1 MCETPD
7 CWDVLA
13 DKMIGWMDPNTAPSD
28 RIIIAEQYRSAA
40 EYLRK
45 SLPPSQE
52 RQVAIR
58 KLLESYTWAMRTE
71 LGDRIFFGYRPQD
84 LSTASQLQSIQF
96 WIAEFSEVDACRDI
110 GHRYYRLDAGMASR
124 FRSPDG
130 AITFERVQAAR
141 LLLESRDAAVRAC
154 LEMLAEQQKQEL
166 RVVSQS

>member
-13 DKMIGWMDPNTAPSD
+13 DKMIGWMDPANAPED
-28 RIIIAEQYRSAA
+28 RTIIAEKYRSVA

-45 SLPPSQE
+45 SLPPSHE

-58 KLLESYTWAMRTE
+58 KLLESYTWAMRIQ
-71 LGDRIFFGYRPQD
+71 LGYCPQD
-84 LSTASQLQSIQF
+84 FSTANQLRSIQF
-96 WIAEFSEVDACRDI
+96 WIAEFSEDDACREI
-110 GHRYYRLDAGMASR
+110 GHRYYRLDAGIAFS
-124 FRSPDG
+124 FRSRDA